1 MGTST
6 SKATSSKKHRKATR
20 SAFTV
25 EGDQLTC
32 GGLRITFQRT
42 LRVSE
47 NGLNALPPGFGRFP
61 LRPVRRSQAELA
73 PAVVKRGGVMLP
85 LYLREA
91 MWLNFDSDEPV
102 AVQIGAGGR
111 CVVSG
116 TPLKN
121 KLRRKRQNYVVV
133 PEQPWIDGFKTGDG
147 EVRQFVGVA
156 AGSGVS
162 AEAQL
167 TGSDTVGGIQ
177 IQVWHLTPEAL
188 ERWRESQRRSYS
200 HVKFRAAFAS
210 ASPSMA
216 LGLGGRIQ
224 QEIYPDPFS
233 PDDWQSEPT
242 ARTWVHLMGA
252 AQWRACT
259 GEVPPPTPITA
270 ESYVKAGLPWFDLYD
285 ADRGDLPT
293 AEELRRLKS
302 VGELSGE
309 ADDQPVVSP
318 LGAGIVRLGRN
329 RRSAK
334 VRAGKWGWA

>member
-188 ERWRESQRRSYS
+188 ERWRESTSSSAPPSRRRARRWRWVWAGASSRRSTPTRS
-200 HVKFRAAFAS
+200 RPTTGR
-210 ASPSMA
+210 ASPRRAPGCTSWA
-216 LGLGGRIQ
+216 PPNGG
-224 QEIYPDPFS
+224 P
-233 PDDWQSEPT
+233 
-242 ARTWVHLMGA
+242 ARA
-252 AQWRACT
+252 R
-259 GEVPPPTPITA
+259 
-270 ESYVKAGLPWFDLYD
+270 F
-285 ADRGDLPT
+285 
-293 AEELRRLKS
+293 RR
-302 VGELSGE
+302 
-309 ADDQPVVSP
+309 P
-318 LGAGIVRLGRN
+318 
-329 RRSAK
+329 RRSPPS
-334 VRAGKWGWA
+334 RT